1 MSNDLAPDEQYEY
14 LEWRP
19 SRWRKQLSL
28 KGRKMTVGQFVST
41 MLSADWDV
49 AEAARQFGLPVGA
62 AVEAVAYYERHK
74 DLIIEEAEAEKRWLI
89 ERGYLRE
96 PAALSR

>member
-1 MSNDLAPDEQYEY
+1 MSNDTAPDEQYAY

-19 SRWRKQLSL
+19 HRWRKQLSL

-41 MLSADWDV
+41 MRVEDWDV

-62 AVEAVAYYERHK
+62 AEEVVAYYDRHK
-74 DLIIEEAEAEKRWLI
+74 DLIIAEAEAEKRWLI
-89 ERGYLRE
+89 EKGYLRE
-96 PAALSR
+96 PAPLSR